1 MQTRATKRRRTCN
14 LITTMGLALR
24 WMTRTAEQLQ
34 QQQQD
39 DHEWEEEKGEEA
51 EEEQGVE
58 VGETL
63 AAFPA
68 ANWHR
73 RGNLL
78 EEYLVR
84 GGVLPREL
92 VGIVDGY
99 CGHDFES
106 MSVASS

>member
-1 MQTRATKRRRTCN
+1 MQTRAAKRR
-14 LITTMGLALR
+14 
-24 WMTRTAEQLQ
+24 RTAEQLQ

-39 DHEWEEEKGEEA
+39 DDAWEEEEKEEA

-58 VGETL
+58 EGNAL
-63 AAFPA
+63 AALPA

-73 RGNLL
+73 RGVLL